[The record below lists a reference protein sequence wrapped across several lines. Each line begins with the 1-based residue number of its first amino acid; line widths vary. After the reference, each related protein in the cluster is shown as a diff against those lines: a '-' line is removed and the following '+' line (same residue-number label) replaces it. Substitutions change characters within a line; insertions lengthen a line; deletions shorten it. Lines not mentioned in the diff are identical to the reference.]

1 MKVSTIL
8 KRKMK
13 YYFLRANSFEK
24 SNLNDEIIIIK
35 KIERGISLT
44 NVLERRERRFVEESE
59 VWIEEIGELNFI
71 RVDFPLDFLIEMK
84 KNK

>member
-1 MKVSTIL
+1 
-8 KRKMK
+8 MK

-44 NVLERRERRFVEESE
+44 NVLEWRERRFVEESE

>member
-1 MKVSTIL
+1 
-8 KRKMK
+8 MK